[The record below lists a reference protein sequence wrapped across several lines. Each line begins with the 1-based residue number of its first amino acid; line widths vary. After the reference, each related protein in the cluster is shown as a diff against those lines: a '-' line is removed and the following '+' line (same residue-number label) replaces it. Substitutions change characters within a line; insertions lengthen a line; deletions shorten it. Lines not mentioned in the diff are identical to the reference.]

1 MLLLAF
7 FCKDVELSVGVV
19 VAGRPDLVQS
29 SLGGGGRWWR
39 AQILE
44 LEKLGRGL
52 GRWVIANGFI
62 LFPMT
67 GVYFDSFQSQRAMGL
82 FQLMVVFGF
91 FDGSGR
97 RWGGQSRMVRE
108 GSRGIN
114 VIFPCLGLF
123 VKIGWDCCLYI
134 LYVCVCICMPMYVFL
149 N

>member
-29 SLGGGGRWWR
+29 SLGGGGHWWR

-62 LFPMT
+62 PFPMT

-97 RWGGQSRMVRE
+97 RRGGRSRMVRE

-114 VIFPCLGLF
+114 VIFSLFRVVREDWLGLLSLYP
-123 VKIGWDCCLYI
+123 IRMCLY
-134 LYVCVCICMPMYVFL
+134 LYAHVCFP
-149 N
+149 